1 MATIV
6 DLNSAYDNAENSIKA
21 IQTFNQVSEDNKQIT
36 SQQQSSQE
44 KAAEETV
51 SPLTQL
57 QENKKKFQRQTETQL
72 DKLLKLNQLLPDNR
86 LSGKSSS
93 SVVSLVKNDF
103 LIALNQIKSELPGII
118 KKAMLKQLGCSQE
131 QTYDVSTFSA
141 NGIFIPVESVDLFG
155 LLKESPTHCGFCAS
169 TSLIATSISEK
180 DSNRSKRLKEI
191 RDVLADYKW
200 SQVVC

>member
-72 DKLLKLNQLLPDNR
+72 DKLLNLNQW
-86 LSGKSSS
+86 
-93 SVVSLVKNDF
+93 VK
-103 LIALNQIKSELPGII
+103 I
-118 KKAMLKQLGCSQE
+118 
-131 QTYDVSTFSA
+131 TF
-141 NGIFIPVESVDLFG
+141 
-155 LLKESPTHCGFCAS
+155 
-169 TSLIATSISEK
+169 
-180 DSNRSKRLKEI
+180 
-191 RDVLADYKW
+191 
-200 SQVVC
+200 